1 MNKISR
7 RDFIKTAAI
16 VAASYPLWGCNMP
29 NAVQGALTTP
39 QAEPSRTNR
48 PDVLPSGTPFPTTTP
63 NATVPVTPSPAAEAI
78 KDFNPMLSAEDMAN
92 VLLGRGQ
99 WYQAPNF
106 SIVRA
111 YVKQRVDQ
119 PDMST
124 DGRLLVTDPLGLN
137 ETQPGAVD
145 LFANASTY
153 LFVPNYN
160 NLEPEMHAVQA
171 QDAQRANLDSF
182 FSWFHGHGLVNIT
195 YLWGDGTKTKMT
207 GRVDGDTFTGRIAR
221 ENDAPLEVSGP
232 AAFQMA
238 YFRPDT
244 GALDAVPAAIL
255 FNVVADPTSY
265 IELQSGPSSC
275 YDADGNGILDYQ
287 DAGFCF
293 APGKK

>member
-1 MNKISR
+1 MNR
-7 RDFIKTAAI
+7 RSFLK
-16 VAASYPLWGCNMP
+16 VAAVVTASSPLWACNLP
-29 NAVQGALTTP
+29 GTAQGAFSTPRAEASQTTG
-39 QAEPSRTNR
+39 
-48 PDVLPSGTPFPTTTP
+48 PDVLPSGTPFPTNTP

-78 KDFNPMLSAEDMAN
+78 KDFNPMLAAEDMAD

-99 WYQAPNF
+99 WYEAPEFSF

-111 YVKQRVDQ
+111 YIKERVDK
-119 PDMST
+119 PDLST
-124 DGRLLVTDPLGLN
+124 PGRILVTDPVGVN

-145 LFANASTY
+145 VFANATTY
-153 LFVPNYN
+153 LFVPNYH

-195 YLWGDGTKTKMT
+195 YLWGDGTKTNMS
-207 GRVDGDTFTGRIAR
+207 GRVDGDTFRGRIAR
-221 ENDAPLEVSGP
+221 ENDAPLEVNMP

-244 GALDAVPAAIL
+244 GALDAVPAAIV
-255 FNVVADPTSY
+255 FHMVADPRSY

-275 YDADGNGILDYQ
+275 YDSDGEGILDYP

-293 APGKK
+293 APAKK